1 MRSYDIVEYGAPL
14 QSVDRPT
21 PTPEGT
27 EVLLRT
33 LATGVCHSDLHLWDG
48 FYELGGG
55 KRFMLGERGLKPP
68 ITLGHEIAGEVV
80 ACGPEAEGVKP
91 GDRRV
96 IFPWIGC
103 GTCAVCKRGDE
114 HLCNRP
120 RALGI
125 NRPGGFADH
134 VLVPHPRYLL
144 ELDGM
149 APEQAAP
156 FACSGL
162 TAFSALRKVG
172 EAVYRSQPILILGA
186 GGLGLMCVALL
197 KALGGHGAV
206 VADIDPKKREA
217 ALAGGAIG
225 AVDAAA
231 ADAVKQ
237 AQAAAKAPIGAA
249 IDFVGAGP
257 TARLGI
263 DAIARGGKYVIV
275 GLFGGDITLSLP
287 LLPLRAIAIEGSFVG
302 SLGEFQ
308 ALMALVKQGKV
319 PAVPLE
325 PRPLAAAEAALRDL
339 KAGQIVGRAVLKP

>member
-144 ELDGM
+144 ELDSM

-206 VADIDPKKREA
+206 
-217 ALAGGAIG
+217 
-225 AVDAAA
+225 DAAA
-231 ADAVKQ
+231 PDAVKQ